1 MRLIIM
7 GPPGAGKG
15 SQAVLIKEEFHIPH
29 ISTGEI
35 FREQIAKQSSLGIE
49 AKKHIDKGEL
59 VPDDIT
65 VEIVRERLVLPDC
78 QNGFLLDGFPRTIRQ
93 AEALD
98 SLLQELNLALDLV
111 LNIEVDYELLV
122 NRIAARRIC
131 PNCGAGYNVVSI
143 KPKVDGICDVCGH
156 ELIQRKDDNRKTVIN
171 RLKVY
176 DNQTKPLLKYYQKQ
190 NLLVTIDGSGNIK
203 DIFEKVKIIL
213 GGMNDNLKK

>member
-131 PNCGAGYNVVSI
+131 PNCGVGYNVVSI